1 MSTLLDVRDL
11 TVRFALPKPAIFAE
25 RPYLEAVRKVSFR
38 LEAGHALGIVGE
50 SGSGKTTTAMAA
62 IRLTP
67 AAGGEVMFEGQDL
80 LCLDDEAMRQ
90 RRRDVQLIF
99 QDPYSS
105 LNPRAR
111 VADIVREPL
120 DLMEIGTPDER
131 MARVRELFTLV
142 GLRPDQL
149 NLFPHQFSGGQRQ
162 RISIARA
169 LTTNPRLLVC
179 DEPVSALDVAIQAQI
194 LNLLARLKSELRLS
208 YLFISHDLGV
218 VRHVCD
224 DVAVMYLGRIVE
236 IGPRDALFDAPQHP
250 YTQAL
255 LSAAPSLARRKSKG
269 YVRPLKVSGDPPSPI
284 NPPPGCAFADR
295 CPKVQ
300 DVCRRDMP
308 ELLSRGGTEVACH
321 FPGPDRRGLKRKGR
335 GPERP
340 RPVGPRTRR
349 SYSQPTSLKIF
360 WASGT
365 FSATAAR
372 STSSALN
379 SPSLA
384 TDSDFSMPST
394 TGNSSLPA
402 EK

>member
-224 DVAVMYLGRIVE
+224 DVAVMYLG
-236 IGPRDALFDAPQHP
+236 
-250 YTQAL
+250 
-255 LSAAPSLARRKSKG
+255 
-269 YVRPLKVSGDPPSPI
+269 
-284 NPPPGCAFADR
+284 
-295 CPKVQ
+295 
-300 DVCRRDMP
+300 
-308 ELLSRGGTEVACH
+308 
-321 FPGPDRRGLKRKGR
+321 
-335 GPERP
+335 
-340 RPVGPRTRR
+340 
-349 SYSQPTSLKIF
+349 
-360 WASGT
+360 
-365 FSATAAR
+365 
-372 STSSALN
+372 
-379 SPSLA
+379 
-384 TDSDFSMPST
+384 
-394 TGNSSLPA
+394 
-402 EK
+402 